1 MPRNRRGDR
10 DDDKGRRGGRGRERD
25 GTVCGAERQHDDCD
39 LQLFDQDA
47 LEDECERGTARPPR
61 LLDLRDV
68 LRVLVAFRLA
78 ARRPQDRLLQPLE
91 AEEEQEDAHD
101 EPQVAERNALERRSE
116 HGDRG
121 GCDRG
126 ESAAA
131 LSAGRQ
137 PRVNPTASTIV
148 AASTSS
154 TAHARNADAKAKTA
168 EATYE

>member
-47 LEDECERGTARPPR
+47 LEDECERGTARPAR
-61 LLDLRDV
+61 LLDLRDL

-78 ARRPQDRLLQPLE
+78 ARRPQDRLLQPL
-91 AEEEQEDAHD
+91 D
-101 EPQVAERNALERRSE
+101 
-116 HGDRG
+116 
-121 GCDRG
+121 
-126 ESAAA
+126 
-131 LSAGRQ
+131 

-154 TAHARNADAKAKTA
+154 TAHARNADAKAKTPA
-168 EATYE
+168 AN